1 MIEFRKLEIGYKKA
15 LAKITVQQLK
25 KGEVY
30 ALIGSNGSGKSTFLK
45 TICGQLKPFS
55 GQLFLDNNDMIHL
68 TRENLAKTISFVP
81 ARFPELEFVSVYDF
95 VLLGRTPYLNTVGSI
110 SQKDKDLVNQLL
122 EKVKIDHL
130 KTKFTNQISDGE
142 RQLCAVARALAQ
154 QTSILLLDEP
164 SGYLDYKNKR
174 RLLELLVTI
183 AKELNLLIL
192 FSTHDIETI
201 QQFDIQLIGI
211 EANHSEI
218 EGVNNLVPI
227 EKQLPFDELIHRFY
241 N

>member
-1 MIEFRKLEIGYKKA
+1 MIEFKKVEIGYKKA
-15 LAKITVQQLK
+15 LAKITVQQLNS
-25 KGEVY
+25 GEVY

-55 GQLFLDNNDMIHL
+55 GKLFLKNRDIINL
-68 TRENLAKTISFVP
+68 TRESLAKTISFVP

-95 VLLGRTPYLNTVGSI
+95 VLLGRTPYVNRVGAISTNDNTIVKQI
-110 SQKDKDLVNQLL
+110 L
-122 EKVKIDHL
+122 EKLKIDHL
-130 KTKFTNQISDGE
+130 STKYTNQISDGE

-154 QTSILLLDEP
+154 ETPIVLLDEP

-183 AKELNLLIL
+183 SKELNLLIL
-192 FSTHDIETI
+192 FSTHDIETVK
-201 QQFDIQLIGI
+201 QFDIQLIGI
-211 EANHSEI
+211 EANHTSNSEMSK
-218 EGVNNLVPI
+218 LVSI
-227 EKQLPFDELIHRFY
+227 EKELPFDELIHRFY